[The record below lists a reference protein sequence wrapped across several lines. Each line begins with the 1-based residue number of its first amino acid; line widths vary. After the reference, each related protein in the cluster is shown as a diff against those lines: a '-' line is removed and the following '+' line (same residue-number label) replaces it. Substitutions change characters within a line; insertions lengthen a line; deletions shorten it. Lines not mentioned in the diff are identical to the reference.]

1 MKTSLILLWIAVAGV
16 IGYTIYQSRQ
26 PPRTDVPVQV
36 NLTLPGVRVP
46 ITSGNYEKFEQVL
59 STMSNQN
66 NTNGNKGMC
75 VNILYQTSN
84 GGWETVNGPPFDKG
98 PQAVQPD
105 GSMHVTQSILY
116 GSLDQLNDVMS
127 LLGTDS
133 TKPTTIQAQ
142 CP

>member
-36 NLTLPGVRVP
+36 DLTLPGVRVP

-59 STMSNQN
+59 STVSNQN
-66 NTNGNKGMC
+66 NTNGKKGMC
-75 VNILYQTSN
+75 VNILYQTAD
-84 GGWETVNGPPFDKG
+84 GGWSMVNGPPFDKA
-98 PQAVQPD
+98 PQGAQPD

-116 GSLDQLNDVMS
+116 HSLDQLNDVMS
-127 LLGTDS
+127 LLETDT